1 MLLVYCG
8 GKIPCSYICSS
19 LFMLYPLIGQTTDR
33 DLFLWLWFKIFLENL
48 QRRQWRLVVHL
59 EVSMQ
64 RLACVLQRICD
75 TLVHGLWLKPVWLRA
90 SKEKAVSWQCD
101 FFFACSSHSRIWWTC
116 CVMLCHPTGP
126 WLHGYAFVRLC
137 QGWRWNSSEQK
148 SFNSHR

>member
-90 SKEKAVSWQCD
+90 SKEKAVWWQCD
-101 FFFACSSHSRIWWTC
+101 FFFCLFFSQSHLMN
-116 CVMLCHPTGP
+116 MLCHVVSPNWTMAT
-126 WLHGYAFVRLC
+126 WLCICSALPRMEVELFWAEIL
-137 QGWRWNSSEQK
+137 
-148 SFNSHR
+148 